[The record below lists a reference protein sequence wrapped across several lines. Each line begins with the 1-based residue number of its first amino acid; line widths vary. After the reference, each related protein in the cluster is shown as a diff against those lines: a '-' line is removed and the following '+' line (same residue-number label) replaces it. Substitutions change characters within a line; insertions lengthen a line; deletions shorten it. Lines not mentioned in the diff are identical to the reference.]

1 MRFSSENDERIKKA
15 TVIASIFEG
24 DMPLYYYYLDKKH
37 YELQPRSMFVQPN
50 KNYVRRAWAP
60 ARSRKMWL

>member
-1 MRFSSENDERIKKA
+1 M
-15 TVIASIFEG
+15 IASIFDG

-50 KNYVRRAWAP
+50 KTMLGELGRLLGQENVAVIE
-60 ARSRKMWL
+60 